1 MDKKDT
7 VIFYLSG
14 ALLAVQENIKKAGM
28 ISDSTFQGVENVLRV
43 YIDSL
48 PMDRITKEDYK
59 KELGL

>member
-1 MDKKDT
+1 
-7 VIFYLSG
+7 
-14 ALLAVQENIKKAGM
+14 M
-28 ISDSTFQGVENVLRV
+28 ISDSTFQSVENALRV